1 MLDFNVNDS
10 LCTRCGE
17 CIDDCPARIISMQD
31 GAPTIVPGKE
41 SACYRCQHCLAV
53 CPTGALSILGV
64 GPADCRPLDG
74 AFPEPDRL
82 EALIR
87 GRRSVRRYKQE
98 NLAPELMQHLLDVA
112 WQAPTGVNS
121 RDVLF
126 TVIDDRLKL
135 VRLREVV
142 MDGLGRLVREM
153 RLPAEMAFF
162 ANFVRLWEEKKV
174 DILFRDAPHLLIASA
189 PRDAVSPLPDC
200 LIALSYFELYAQSQG
215 VGTLWNG
222 LAKWGLFDLL
232 QDMRGLLNIPEEHV
246 IGYAMT
252 FGKPAVQYAR
262 TVQHGL
268 ANVARVS
275 I

>member
-31 GAPTIVPGKE
+31 GAPTIVPDKE

-53 CPTGALSILGV
+53 CPTGALSILGI
-64 GPADCRPLDG
+64 GPADCSPLID

-98 NLAPELMQHLLDVA
+98 NLEPELMQHLLDVA

-142 MDGLGRLVREM
+142 MEGLGRLVREM

-162 ANFVRLWEEKKV
+162 TNFVRLWEEKKV

-189 PRDAVSPLPDC
+189 PRDAASPLPDC

-232 QDMRGLLNIPEEHV
+232 QDMRGLLNIPKEHV

-262 TVQHGL
+262 TVQHGS